1 MSLSRLIYGRAQAV
15 AGLTALIGTKISPNM
30 RRADTVLPA
39 VVYDIQTEDRLPDLA
54 AANIAYMADVR
65 FRCIADLLADAYAI
79 AYQVSAAF
87 NGHTGYSD
95 ASGRITRS
103 IVGGISELGLA
114 ADPPPNDTDSPRE
127 VVVQVRFFYTLT

>member
-15 AGLTALIGTKISPNM
+15 SALTSLIGTKVSPNL
-30 RRADTVLPA
+30 RRADTALPA
-39 VVYDIQTEDRLPDLA
+39 VVYEIVDEQRLVDLA

-65 FRCIADLLADAYAI
+65 FRCMADLLSDCYAI
-79 AYQVSAAF
+79 AAQVAVAF

-95 ASGRITRS
+95 ATGRITRS
-103 IVGGISELGLA
+103 IVKGITELGLA

-127 VVVQVRFFYTLT
+127 IVVEVRFFYTLT